1 MKPVFLTLLA
11 MMLCASSSFAADK
24 PQLKDQTDKESYSL
38 GYSFGQGLKSQGL
51 SFNVEAYKAGIQD
64 ALGGAAPLLKPE
76 EMQKAVADLQARSM
90 AARQK
95 AMKEQMEKNLAAG
108 KAFMETNK
116 KKESVKTLPSG
127 LQYKVIK
134 EGTGKKPTLDST
146 VVVNYKGTLVD
157 GTEFDSS
164 ERHGKPATFPVKG
177 VIAGWTEGLQ
187 LMKQGA
193 KWQLFIPANLA
204 YGEQGPLAGQ
214 TLIFEVELLDV
225 K

>member
-11 MMLCASSSFAADK
+11 MTLCVSSAFAADK
-24 PQLKDQTDKESYSL
+24 PQLKDQTDRESYSL
-38 GYSFGQGLKSQGL
+38 GYSFGQSLKSQGL
-51 SFNVEAYKAGIQD
+51 SLNLDVYKAGIQD
-64 ALGGAAPLLKPE
+64 ALGGATPLLKQE
-76 EMQKAVADLQARSM
+76 EMQKAVSDITTRAM

-95 AMKEQMEKNLAAG
+95 AMKEQTEKNLAAG
-108 KAFMETNK
+108 KAFMDSNK
-116 KKESVKTLPSG
+116 KKEGVKTLPSG

-164 ERHGKPATFPVKG
+164 QRHGKPATFPVKG

-214 TLIFEVELLDV
+214 TLIFEVELLEV